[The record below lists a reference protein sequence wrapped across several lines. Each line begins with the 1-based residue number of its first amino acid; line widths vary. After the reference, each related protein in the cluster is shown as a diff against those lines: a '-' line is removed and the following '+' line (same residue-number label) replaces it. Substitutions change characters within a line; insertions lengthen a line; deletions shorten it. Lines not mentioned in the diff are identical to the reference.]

1 MCTYFMR
8 QILGLYVVVQ
18 TSSSRNLASVMCTDI
33 IVSDTGI
40 HCCSTD
46 LSQDKLYLRDV
57 YWFLV
62 SDTATQCS
70 STDLYQDILGLRDV
84 Y

>member
-1 MCTYFMR
+1 
-8 QILGLYVVVQ
+8 
-18 TSSSRNLASVMCTDI
+18 MCTDI

-40 HCCSTD
+40 HGCSTD
-46 LSQDKLYLRDV
+46 LSQDKLDLRDV

-62 SDTATQCS
+62 SDTGTQCS

>member
-1 MCTYFMR
+1 MC
-8 QILGLYVVVQ
+8 I
-18 TSSSRNLASVMCTDI
+18 DI

-40 HCCSTD
+40 HWCSTD
-46 LSQDKLYLRDV
+46 QSQDKLDLRDV

-62 SDTATQCS
+62 SDTGTQIS
-70 STDLYQDILGLRDV
+70 STDLYQEKLGLRDV